1 MSKGMLKMHTIKT
14 PTHHVYCG
22 TTQKGHI
29 INQILCP
36 LTNEQMD
43 KMWYVYTMEY
53 FSIMKKNEMSFSE
66 KWMDVEIMILKG
78 EYCQGE

>member
-1 MSKGMLKMHTIKT
+1 
-14 PTHHVYCG
+14 
-22 TTQKGHI
+22 
-29 INQILCP
+29 
-36 LTNEQMD
+36 
-43 KMWYVYTMEY
+43 MEY